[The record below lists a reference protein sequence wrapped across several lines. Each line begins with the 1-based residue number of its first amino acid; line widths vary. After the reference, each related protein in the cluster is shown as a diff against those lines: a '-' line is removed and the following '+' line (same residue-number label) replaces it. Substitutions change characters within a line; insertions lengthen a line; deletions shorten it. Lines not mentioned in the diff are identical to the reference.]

1 MSSLKDSYKLD
12 QASKWRNILN
22 DRYNINLGI
31 SDVHDIFQKLGV
43 FSKEKNFDDANI
55 KFYDKDKIEN
65 LISNGE
71 IKREIDTLLNN
82 RKKYSGLRKLPVSY
96 STPPKEGPEK
106 ILKRGRRNFILQ
118 NKPIEKNTDDLDI
131 EYNNGENDMEAYSN
145 YLINNVY
152 QFEGK
157 QKKRIFVTEKQLKD
171 FLKELI

>member
-1 MSSLKDSYKLD
+1 MSSIKDSYKLD

-22 DRYNINLGI
+22 DRYNINLGV

-55 KFYDKDKIEN
+55 KFYDKDKIVD
-65 LISNGE
+65 LIDNGE

-157 QKKRIFVTEKQLKD
+157 QKKRIFVTESQFKDLLKR
-171 FLKELI
+171 LI